1 MLSVALNRKMS
12 IFRLSTALAVF
23 GLSVTLVACNTSK
36 PAAPAETGPRTF
48 ANPND
53 AGAALLAAAKADD
66 RSALL
71 AIFGPDSADLIFS
84 GDAAQDKLTLEH
96 FTSAYQTMNRWRNQT
111 DGSQVLVVGAN
122 NFFFPVPLRK
132 NSAGQW
138 YFDTMAGKK
147 EILVRRIGDNELA
160 TIDVMNAMADAQ
172 AQYLSQ
178 HHDGVKQYAQKF
190 VSDDGTQDGL
200 YWKSAE
206 GQPRSPL
213 GPLVAYASARGFSP
227 QTGKQQPYH
236 GYFYRVLI
244 KQGADAKGG
253 AKDYI
258 VNGKMTGGF
267 AFIAYPEKYGDT
279 GIMTFIINQG
289 GILYEKDLGKNT
301 SDLAMAATEFNPDNT
316 WTAAPE

>member
-1 MLSVALNRKMS
+1 MVRVALNRKIGTS
-12 IFRLSTALAVF
+12 RLWTMVVVF
-23 GLSVTLVACNTSK
+23 GVFLPLVSCNSSQK
-36 PAAPAETGPRTF
+36 PALSEAGPRTF
-48 ANPND
+48 ATPDD
-53 AGAALLAAAKADD
+53 AGAALLAATKAND

-84 GDAAQDKLTLEH
+84 GDAAQDKQTVER
-96 FTSAYQTMNRWRNQT
+96 FTNAYQTMNRWRNQT
-111 DGSQVLVVGAN
+111 DGSQALVVGAD
-122 NFFFPVPLRK
+122 NFLFPIPLRK

-147 EILVRRIGDNELA
+147 EILARRVGDNELA
-160 TIDVMNAMADAQ
+160 TIDVMNAIADAQ

-178 HHDGVKQYAQKF
+178 HHDGVKQYAEKF
-190 VSDDGTQDGL
+190 ISDDGKQNGL
-200 YWKSAE
+200 YWKSAV

-213 GPLVAYASARGFSP
+213 GPLVAYASTEGFTP
-227 QTGKQQPYH
+227 QAGKQQPYH
-236 GYFYRVLI
+236 GYFYRILT

-279 GIMTFIINQG
+279 GITTFIISQSG
-289 GILYEKDLGKNT
+289 ALYQKDLGKT
-301 SDLAMAATEFNPDNT
+301 TTETATATTEFNPDKT
-316 WTAAPE
+316 WVPVPE